1 MTWDVCKLKKRGLL
15 IKYCLRLLVI
25 WVPSFRKENMALQ
38 CPESYNRLPTNEKHT
53 GLCVLQ
59 FGNVNLLNSSSQ
71 QRKTTFRLG
80 SDIVIFFLL
89 YKDTL

>member
-38 CPESYNRLPTNEKHT
+38 CPESYNILPTNEKHT
-53 GLCVLQ
+53 GLCVQ
-59 FGNVNLLNSSSQ
+59 QVGNVDLLNCSCQ
-71 QRKTTFRLG
+71 QRKSTFRLR
-80 SDIVIFFLL
+80 SDIVIVFVV
-89 YKDTL
+89 